1 MSKQNYTDQGI
12 IDQIAVGLG
21 TSVEWDGADTLE
33 WIAALISKVRPAV
46 GLEDSRYEERFET
59 ATGRKVNP
67 DWVVDSLADRRYTY
81 DDHLPD
87 SLDDLEV
94 GEYLEPLEDL
104 GQLEARELWVC
115 SYCEHLVEG
124 GEANEAGTVGAH
136 MFFEKYA
143 APDYSIALVGEPRAG
158 QDSEVRGVCDV
169 CSSLDGLRQIELA
182 RMA

>member
-46 GLEDSRYEERFET
+46 GLEDSRYEERFE
-59 ATGRKVNP
+59 AVTGRKADP
-67 DWVVDSLADRRYTY
+67 DWIVDSLEDRRYTY
-81 DDHLPD
+81 DDHFPD

-94 GEYLEPLEDL
+94 GKHLAPLEVI
-104 GQLEARELWVC
+104 GQVEARELWVC
-115 SYCEHLVEG
+115 SYCEYLIEG
-124 GEANEAGTVGAH
+124 GEADEAGTVGAH

-143 APDYSIALVGEPRAG
+143 TPDYSIALIGELRAG
-158 QDSEVRGVCDV
+158 QDSGAMGVCDV
-169 CSSLDGLRQIELA
+169 CSSMDGLRQIELA